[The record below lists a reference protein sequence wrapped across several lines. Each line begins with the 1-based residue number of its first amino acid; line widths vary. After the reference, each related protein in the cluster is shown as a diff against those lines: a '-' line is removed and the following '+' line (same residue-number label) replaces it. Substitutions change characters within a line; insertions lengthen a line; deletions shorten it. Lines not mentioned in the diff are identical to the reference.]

1 MTSEV
6 TPLEDYRAN
15 RAQMMG
21 WIGPGW
27 EAIAEQLDA
36 TILWILANEEGVGY
50 VVEQVK
56 EKFGTFRY
64 YFSLTGPAS
73 ETTSSRIYGA
83 IHMAEAIAAI
93 TCTEC
98 GDRGTMKRVFGG
110 RVMCDACEVP
120 AREEWENRWN

>member
-1 MTSEV
+1 M

-36 TILWILANEEGVGY
+36 IILWILANEPDSGY
-50 VVEQVK
+50 VVQQVK

-64 YFSLTGPAS
+64 YFSLPESVSAS
-73 ETTSSRIYGA
+73 ASSQVYGA
-83 IHMAEAIAAI
+83 VRMAEAIAAI

-98 GDRGTMKRVFGG
+98 GNRGTMKRVFGG
-110 RVMCDACEVP
+110 RVLCDSCEVP

>member
-1 MTSEV
+1 MSKM

-15 RAQMMG
+15 KAQMRG

-36 TILWILANEEGVGY
+36 IILWALAPGTDKGY

-64 YFSLTGPAS
+64 YFSLPKSVSAIAS
-73 ETTSSRIYGA
+73 SQIYGA
-83 IHMAEAIAAI
+83 ARMAEAIAAI

-98 GDRGTMKRVFGG
+98 GNRGTMKDVFGG
-110 RVMCDACEVP
+110 RVLCDACEVP
-120 AREEWENRWN
+120 AQEEWENRWN